1 MKYFKLL
8 LIVFI
13 GFLGSGTL
21 GACSQQKKTGQ
32 KEELTL
38 TAEEKKIIRK
48 QEEALALF
56 LINNFED
63 IEKIEFISIVKGGF
77 GTSDVAYMKINDEL
91 FVDSGLQDVYDIN
104 HYSLGYHQSSKF
116 LVRKEDP
123 SSFSNIDEANVK
135 VIYYEGSK

>member
-1 MKYFKLL
+1 MKISKLL

-13 GFLGSGTL
+13 GFLGL
-21 GACSQQKKTGQ
+21 GILSACSQQKNGQ

-56 LINNFED
+56 LVNNFED
-63 IEKIEFISIVKGGF
+63 IKKIEFISIVKGGF
-77 GTSDVAYMKINDEL
+77 GTSDVAYMKINDKL
-91 FVDSGLQDVYDIN
+91 LVDSSLQDTYDIN

-116 LVRKEDP
+116 LVRKEAP
-123 SSFSNIDEANVK
+123 SSFSNIDELKEK
-135 VIYYEGSK
+135 VIYYEGRK

>member
-21 GACSQQKKTGQ
+21 GACSQQKKNGQ

-91 FVDSGLQDVYDIN
+91 LVDSSLQDTYDIH

-116 LVRKEDP
+116 LVRKGVP
-123 SSFSNIDEANVK
+123 SSFSNIDELKVK
-135 VIYYEGSK
+135 VIYYEGRK

>member
-1 MKYFKLL
+1 MKISKLL

-13 GFLGSGTL
+13 GFLGLGTL
-21 GACSQQKKTGQ
+21 SACSQHKKTEQ
-32 KEELTL
+32 REEVTL
-38 TAEEKKIIRK
+38 TTEEKKRIRK

-56 LINNFED
+56 LVNNFED
-63 IEKIEFISIVKGGF
+63 IKKIEFKNLVKGGF
-77 GTSDVAYMKINDEL
+77 GTSDVIYMKINDDL

-116 LVRKEDP
+116 LVRKEEP

>member
-1 MKYFKLL
+1 MKIPKLI

-13 GFLGSGTL
+13 GFLGLGTL
-21 GACSQQKKTGQ
+21 SSCSQQKKTEQ
-32 KEELTL
+32 REEVTL
-38 TAEEKKIIRK
+38 TTEEKKRIRK

-56 LINNFED
+56 LVNNFED
-63 IEKIEFISIVKGGF
+63 IKKIEFKNLVKGGF
-77 GTSDVAYMKINDEL
+77 GTSDVIYMKINDEL

-116 LVRKEDP
+116 LVRKEEP

>member
-1 MKYFKLL
+1 MKIPRLL

-13 GFLGSGTL
+13 GFLGLGTFS
-21 GACSQQKKTGQ
+21 ACSQQKKTEQ
-32 KEELTL
+32 KEEVTL
-38 TAEEKKIIRK
+38 TTEEKKRIRK

-56 LINNFED
+56 LVNNFED
-63 IEKIEFISIVKGGF
+63 IKKIEFKNLVKGGF
-77 GTSDVAYMKINDEL
+77 GTSDVIYMKINDEL

-116 LVRKEDP
+116 LVRKEEP

>member
-1 MKYFKLL
+1 MKISKLL

-13 GFLGSGTL
+13 GFLGIGTL
-21 GACSQQKKTGQ
+21 SACSQQKKTGQ

-38 TAEEKKIIRK
+38 TAEEKRIIRK

-77 GTSDVAYMKINDEL
+77 GTSDVAYMKINDKL
-91 FVDSGLQDVYDIN
+91 LVDSSLQDTYDID

-116 LVRKEDP
+116 LVRKEAP
-123 SSFSNIDEANVK
+123 SSFSNIDELKEK
-135 VIYYEGSK
+135 VIYYEGRK

>member
-1 MKYFKLL
+1 MKISKLL

-13 GFLGSGTL
+13 GFLGLGTFS
-21 GACSQQKKTGQ
+21 ACSQQKKTEQ
-32 KEELTL
+32 REEVTL
-38 TAEEKKIIRK
+38 TTEEKKRIRK

-56 LINNFED
+56 LVNNFED
-63 IEKIEFISIVKGGF
+63 IKKIEFKNLVKGGF
-77 GTSDVAYMKINDEL
+77 GTSDVIYMKINDDL

-116 LVRKEDP
+116 LVRKEEP

>member
-8 LIVFI
+8 LIVSI
-13 GFLGSGTL
+13 GFLGL
-21 GACSQQKKTGQ
+21 GILSACSQQKNGQ

-38 TAEEKKIIRK
+38 TAEEKRIIRK

>member
-1 MKYFKLL
+1 MKIPRLL

-13 GFLGSGTL
+13 GFLGLGTL
-21 GACSQQKKTGQ
+21 SACSQHKKIEQ
-32 KEELTL
+32 KEEVTL
-38 TAEEKKIIRK
+38 TTEEKKRIRK

-56 LINNFED
+56 LVNNFED
-63 IEKIEFISIVKGGF
+63 IKKIEFKNLVKGGF
-77 GTSDVAYMKINDEL
+77 GTSDVIYMKINDEL

-116 LVRKEDP
+116 LVRKEEP

>member
-1 MKYFKLL
+1 MKISKLL
-8 LIVFI
+8 MVVFI
-13 GFLGSGTL
+13 GFLGLGTFS
-21 GACSQQKKTGQ
+21 ACSQQRKTEQ
-32 KEELTL
+32 KEEVTL
-38 TAEEKKIIRK
+38 TTEEKKRIRK

-56 LINNFED
+56 LVNNFED
-63 IEKIEFISIVKGGF
+63 IKKIEFKNLVKGGF
-77 GTSDVAYMKINDEL
+77 GTSDVIYMKINDEL

-116 LVRKEDP
+116 LVRKEEP

>member
-21 GACSQQKKTGQ
+21 GACSRQKKTGQ
-32 KEELTL
+32 KEMVTL
-38 TAEEKKIIRK
+38 TTEEKKKLRK
-48 QEEALALF
+48 EEEALALF
-56 LINNFED
+56 LVNNFED
-63 IEKIEFISIVKGGF
+63 IKKIEFISIVKGGV

-91 FVDSGLQDVYDIN
+91 LVDSNLQDTYDIN

-116 LVRKEDP
+116 LVRKEVP
-123 SSFSNIDEANVK
+123 SSFSNTDELKVK
-135 VIYYEGSK
+135 VMYYEGRK

>member
-1 MKYFKLL
+1 MKIPRLL

-13 GFLGSGTL
+13 GFLGLGTL
-21 GACSQQKKTGQ
+21 SACSQQRKTEQ
-32 KEELTL
+32 KEEVTL
-38 TAEEKKIIRK
+38 TTEEKKRIRK

-56 LINNFED
+56 LVNNFED
-63 IEKIEFISIVKGGF
+63 IKKIEFKNLVKGGF
-77 GTSDVAYMKINDEL
+77 GTSDVIYMKINDEL

-116 LVRKEDP
+116 LVRKEEP

>member
-1 MKYFKLL
+1 MKISKLL

-13 GFLGSGTL
+13 GFLGLGTL
-21 GACSQQKKTGQ
+21 SACSQHKKTEQ
-32 KEELTL
+32 KEEVTL
-38 TAEEKKIIRK
+38 TTEEKKRIRK

-56 LINNFED
+56 LVNNFED
-63 IEKIEFISIVKGGF
+63 IKKIEFKNLVKGGF
-77 GTSDVAYMKINDEL
+77 GTSDVIYMKINDDL

-116 LVRKEDP
+116 LVRKEEP

>member
-1 MKYFKLL
+1 MKIPRLL

-13 GFLGSGTL
+13 GFLGLGTL
-21 GACSQQKKTGQ
+21 SACSQHKKTEQKK
-32 KEELTL
+32 EVTL
-38 TAEEKKIIRK
+38 TTEEKKRIRK

-56 LINNFED
+56 LVNNFED
-63 IEKIEFISIVKGGF
+63 IKKIEFKNLVKGGF
-77 GTSDVAYMKINDEL
+77 GTSDVIYMKINDEL

-116 LVRKEDP
+116 LVRKEEP

>member
-1 MKYFKLL
+1 MKISKLFL
-8 LIVFI
+8 VVFI
-13 GFLGSGTL
+13 GFLGFGLLS
-21 GACSQQKKTGQ
+21 ACSQHKKTEQ
-32 KEELTL
+32 KEEVTL
-38 TAEEKKIIRK
+38 TTEEKKRIRK

-56 LINNFED
+56 LVNNFED
-63 IEKIEFISIVKGGF
+63 IKKIEFKNLVKGGF
-77 GTSDVAYMKINDEL
+77 GTSDVIYMKINDEL

-116 LVRKEDP
+116 LVRKEEP

>member
-1 MKYFKLL
+1 MKIPRLL

-13 GFLGSGTL
+13 GFLGLGTL
-21 GACSQQKKTGQ
+21 SACSQHKKTEQ
-32 KEELTL
+32 KEEVALT
-38 TAEEKKIIRK
+38 TEEKKRIRK

-56 LINNFED
+56 LVNNFED
-63 IEKIEFISIVKGGF
+63 IKKIEFKNLVKGGF
-77 GTSDVAYMKINDEL
+77 GTSDVIYMKINDEL

-116 LVRKEDP
+116 LVRKEEP

>member
-1 MKYFKLL
+1 MKIPRLL

-13 GFLGSGTL
+13 GFLGLGTL
-21 GACSQQKKTGQ
+21 SACSQHKKTEQ
-32 KEELTL
+32 KEEVTL
-38 TAEEKKIIRK
+38 TTEEKKRIRK

-56 LINNFED
+56 LVNNFED
-63 IEKIEFISIVKGGF
+63 IKKIEFKNLVKGGF
-77 GTSDVAYMKINDEL
+77 GTSDVIYMKINDEL

-116 LVRKEDP
+116 LVRKEEP

>member
-1 MKYFKLL
+1 MKISKLL

-13 GFLGSGTL
+13 GFLGLGTL
-21 GACSQQKKTGQ
+21 SACSQHKKTEQ
-32 KEELTL
+32 KEEVTL
-38 TAEEKKIIRK
+38 TTEEKKRIRK

-56 LINNFED
+56 LVNNFED
-63 IEKIEFISIVKGGF
+63 IKKIEFKNLVKGGF
-77 GTSDVAYMKINDEL
+77 GTSDVIYMKINDEL

-116 LVRKEDP
+116 LVRKEEP

>member
-1 MKYFKLL
+1 MKIFKLL

-13 GFLGSGTL
+13 GFLGLGTL
-21 GACSQQKKTGQ
+21 SACSQQKKTEQ
-32 KEELTL
+32 KEEVTL

-77 GTSDVAYMKINDEL
+77 GTSDVAYMKINDKL
-91 FVDSGLQDVYDIN
+91 LVDSSLQDTYDID

-116 LVRKEDP
+116 LVRKEAP
-123 SSFSNIDEANVK
+123 SSFSNIDELKEK
-135 VIYYEGSK
+135 VIYYEGRK

>member
-1 MKYFKLL
+1 MKIPRLL

-13 GFLGSGTL
+13 GFLGLGTL
-21 GACSQQKKTGQ
+21 SACSQQRKTEQ
-32 KEELTL
+32 KEEVTL
-38 TAEEKKIIRK
+38 TTEEKKRIRK

-56 LINNFED
+56 LVNNFED
-63 IEKIEFISIVKGGF
+63 IKKIEFKNLVKGGF
-77 GTSDVAYMKINDEL
+77 GTSDVIYMKINDEL

-116 LVRKEDP
+116 LVRKEES